1 MAPNQKAWK
10 TGGWKLGQHVETY
23 LGGTQSQT
31 HWKAKGE
38 YLFKAF
44 CDETADGLK
53 FDPGM
58 QNKKVD
64 GTVTL
69 ITKIIEFWKIVNI
82 KSSFEGLRLNDSL
95 HDVISSY
102 TDLRLDDFMEIA
114 ELAVSMA
121 VSCQKRVRSLTE
133 DTSTV

>member
-1 MAPNQKAWK
+1 M
-10 TGGWKLGQHVETY
+10 
-23 LGGTQSQT
+23 
-31 HWKAKGE
+31 
-38 YLFKAF
+38 FKAF

-69 ITKIIEFWKIVNI
+69 IAKIIEFWKIVNI
-82 KSSFEGLRLNDSL
+82 NSSFEGLRLIDSL

-102 TDLRLDDFMEIA
+102 ADLRLDDFMEIA

-121 VSCQKRVRSLTE
+121 VSYQKRVRSLTE
-133 DTSTV
+133 DTSTALIHTYLRVSGIGEIFIRKISF